1 MKKTLYLLLMICL
14 PWMASSQESTDWQ
27 ELNAFHSLMSKT
39 FHPSEEGNLAPLR
52 MKSDS
57 LVQAAQKWNKAP
69 VPAGFKPAETKE
81 QLARLE
87 AQCQKIH
94 TAVRSNAPDANLAVM
109 IREAHEIFH
118 KIVEDCRKAE

>member
-1 MKKTLYLLLMICL
+1 MKKTLYLLLLVCL
-14 PWMASSQESTDWQ
+14 PWIARSQESTDWK

-57 LVQAAQKWNKAP
+57 LVQAAQKWNKA
-69 VPAGFKPAETKE
+69 VIPANFKPAETRE
-81 QLARLE
+81 QLGRLE

-94 TAVRSNAPDANLAVM
+94 AAVKSKESDASLTAM
-109 IREAHEIFH
+109 IKDAHEIFH
-118 KIVEDCRKAE
+118 KIMGECRKED